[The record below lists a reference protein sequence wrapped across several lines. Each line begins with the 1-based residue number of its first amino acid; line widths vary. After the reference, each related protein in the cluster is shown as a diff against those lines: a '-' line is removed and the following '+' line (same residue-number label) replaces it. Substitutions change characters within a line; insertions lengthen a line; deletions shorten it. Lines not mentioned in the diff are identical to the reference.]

1 MSLRFRLNLLI
12 SLLFALILLGG
23 SVYVINNAR
32 IAVNDEVQSTARLT
46 LQLIE
51 IAFTNATQQTGIDTQ
66 RVVLEH
72 IASMEGTRHLYMEL
86 HRSVNADQ
94 KIPMRAELP
103 ISANA
108 PQWFIKMV
116 KPPLIEFRRIYINPG
131 IPLPYTEILIK
142 ADPSDEITEVWAET
156 KSVLVLLLLFAV
168 LANILVYIT
177 LGRGLAPIDS
187 ILHGLDGI
195 EQGDYQLRLP
205 KFNLPELSR
214 ISEKFNHMAEVLQK
228 SRDEN
233 QLLIQRTLAIQEDER
248 RHLSQELHDELGQTI
263 TAIKAVAVS
272 IDRQSQP
279 SNKSIADSAQTIL
292 KFSNHMYEVARKMMN
307 RLRPAVLDEL
317 GLVAALQD
325 MIDDWNER
333 HDDIFCHFTC
343 EGELNYINEEVKIN
357 IFRIVQESLTNIV
370 KHSQAS
376 DVEINLTRI
385 NNESGT
391 DTTGIS
397 NLKLTIYDN
406 GIGFDFES
414 IRPGLGLL
422 GLRERAEALDG
433 SFKVQ
438 SGPDK
443 GVQIDI
449 IIPLKDA

>member
-1 MSLRFRLNLLI
+1 M
-12 SLLFALILLGG
+12 
-23 SVYVINNAR
+23 INNAR

-51 IAFTNATQQTGIDTQ
+51 IAFASTTQQTGVDAQ
-66 RVVLEH
+66 KAVLEQ
-72 IASMEGTRHLYMEL
+72 IANMEGTRHLYIEL
-86 HRSVNADQ
+86 YRSVSAEQ
-94 KIPMRAELP
+94 KIPMRVELP

-108 PQWFIKMV
+108 PEWFIKMV
-116 KPPLIEFRRIYINPG
+116 KPPPIEFRRIFTNPEFH
-131 IPLPYTEILIK
+131 YTEILIK

-168 LANILVYIT
+168 LANILVYFT
-177 LGRGLAPIDS
+177 LGRGLAPIES

-233 QLLIQRTLAIQEDER
+233 QLLTQRTLAIQEDER

-272 IDRQSQP
+272 IDRQQQP
-279 SNKSIADSAQTIL
+279 TSESVTDSAQTII

-307 RLRPAVLDEL
+307 RLRPAILDEL

-325 MIDDWNER
+325 MIDDWNE
-333 HDDIFCHFTC
+333 HHENIFCHFTFK
-343 EGELNYINEEVKIN
+343 GEMNHINEEIKIN
-357 IFRIVQESLTNIV
+357 VFRIVQESLTNIV

-376 DVEINLTRI
+376 DVEIKMSLTG
-385 NNESGT
+385 SDS
-391 DTTGIS
+391 DTIVNGDLI
-397 NLKLTIYDN
+397 LTIHDN
-406 GIGFDFES
+406 GIGFDINS
-414 IRPGLGLL
+414 IKPGLGLL
-422 GLRERAEALDG
+422 GIRERVEALNG
-433 SFKVQ
+433 SFKIQ
-438 SGPDK
+438 SDADK

-449 IIPLKDA
+449 LIPLKNA